1 MKFKMNNQKIKLML
15 ASICVLILF
24 NNESRTQDYYPLQ
37 IGNRWDYID
46 LHFDPI
52 TFEVD
57 TSYFSVEIIGNSL
70 FPNGELY
77 YIFNSYDITGGKYVR
92 GDSRFIYYYDEY
104 PQAEEDT
111 LYRLI
116 SEVGESW
123 EVLFPPV
130 THVTLEVKDTVW
142 IFSNLTTIL
151 GFELDG
157 LMVFY
162 ITLSEKFGP
171 VKFFWT
177 GEPPGTDYREKIL
190 IGCIIDSV
198 IYGNLVS
205 VKSEQFPPKGFSLLQ
220 NYPNPFNPSTTISFE
235 IPEGSFVT
243 IKVYDI
249 LGNEIATLVNEEKP
263 LGSYEAEFNAN
274 NLPSGIYFYTL
285 STGNFLST
293 KKMILLK

>member
-1 MKFKMNNQKIKLML
+1 MNNQKIRLIL
-15 ASICVLILF
+15 ASICVLIFF
-24 NNESRTQDYYPLQ
+24 NIESRTQDYYPLQ
-37 IGNRWDYID
+37 IGNRWDYLS

-57 TSYFSVEIIGNSL
+57 SSYFSVKIIGDSL

-77 YIFNSYDITGGKYVR
+77 YIIDSNDLTGGKYVR
-92 GDSRFIYYYDEY
+92 GDSRFIYYWDEY

-116 SEVGESW
+116 SEVGETW
-123 EVLFPPV
+123 EVIFPPI

-142 IFSNLTTIL
+142 IFSNLSTIL

-157 LMVFY
+157 LMVYY
-162 ITLSEKFGP
+162 ITLSDKFGP

-177 GEPPGTDYREKIL
+177 GEPPGTDYRENIL

-205 VKSEQFPPKGFSLLQ
+205 VKSEQLPPKDFFLLQ
-220 NYPNPFNPSTTISFE
+220 NYPNPFNATTSIQYA
-235 IPEGSFVT
+235 IGSRQFVT
-243 IKVYDI
+243 LKIFDI
-249 LGNEIATLVNEEKP
+249 LGNEIATLVNEEKQP
-263 LGSYEAEFNAN
+263 GIYEVEFNASSGIG
-274 NLPSGIYFYTL
+274 NLVSGIYFYQL
-285 STGNFLST
+285 RAGDFVQT
-293 KKMILLK
+293 KKMVLMK

>member
-1 MKFKMNNQKIKLML
+1 MELKMNNQKITLIL
-15 ASICVLILF
+15 VSIYVLILF

-37 IGNRWDYID
+37 IGNRWDYLS

-52 TFEVD
+52 TYEVD
-57 TSYFSVEIIGNSL
+57 SSYFSVEINGDSL
-70 FPNGELY
+70 FPNGEMY
-77 YIFNSYDITGGKYVR
+77 YIIDNYDITGGKYVR

-104 PQAEEDT
+104 PQPEEDT
-111 LYRLI
+111 LYRLN

-142 IFSNLTTIL
+142 IFSHLSTIL

-157 LMVFY
+157 LMVYY
-162 ITLSEKFGP
+162 ITLSDKFGP
-171 VKFFWT
+171 VEFFWT
-177 GEPPGTDYREKIL
+177 GEPPGTDYRENIL

-198 IYGNLVS
+198 EYGNLVS
-205 VKSEQFPPKGFSLLQ
+205 VKSDQFPPKGFSLFQ
-220 NYPNPFNPSTTISFE
+220 NYPNPFNPSTTIRYE
-235 IPEGSFVT
+235 IPEQSFVAL
-243 IKVYDI
+243 KVYDV

-263 LGSYEAEFNAN
+263 AGEYEVEFNGN
-274 NLPSGIYFYTL
+274 DLSSGVYLYIF